1 MSIDE
6 KYLPD
11 QESCFLQSGKKFLA
25 GRKLIYEEIRKYKK
39 KERLGTK

>member
-11 QESCFLQSGKKFLA
+11 QESYFLQSEKQLLVFIQA
-25 GRKLIYEEIRKYKK
+25 GRKIMHVEIRK
-39 KERLGTK
+39 